1 MTYVLKISTYFQYS
15 FIVFFCST
23 VFLFSCNLVTF
34 NSVLK
39 VESVRKKLASEEL
52 CKLFG
57 YTWLMLGDVYPNVAK
72 SVPNPFTSELSSDLL
87 LAVTNFCIVRH
98 QQAWFV
104 GDQKTRCMA
113 VYPQFIE
120 KIQLI
125 T

>member
-1 MTYVLKISTYFQYS
+1 MRYILKISTYFQYS

-72 SVPNPFTSELSSDLL
+72 SVPN
-87 LAVTNFCIVRH
+87 
-98 QQAWFV
+98 
-104 GDQKTRCMA
+104 
-113 VYPQFIE
+113 
-120 KIQLI
+120 
-125 T
+125 